1 MSPSFI
7 IATVDKIARVA
18 WRPDARTIFGI
29 GKEGERTKKPP
40 KLIIQ
45 DELHLISNALGSAVG
60 FYETILEDLCID
72 PNNKVK
78 PKIICSTATIRNS
91 QRQLSGLY
99 ARESSTIFPPSG
111 LSIDD
116 SFFSKK
122 IQALKVRYTWVSY
135 SRFYNSTNP
144 NKSLFSNNPSH
155 ESI

>member
-1 MSPSFI
+1 M
-7 IATVDKIARVA
+7 
-18 WRPDARTIFGI
+18 GQHL
-29 GKEGERTKKPP
+29 TKKPP

-122 IQALKVRYTWVSY
+122 DELWNHSSKM
-135 SRFYNSTNP
+135 
-144 NKSLFSNNPSH
+144 
-155 ESI
+155 